1 MVIGDGV
8 EKETAADK
16 FQDFQFWKIAAKRDL
31 TSLATAIN
39 LKYMWYPYSDLVVM
53 LLFVE
58 GGKP

>member
-8 EKETAADK
+8 EEETAADK
-16 FQDFQFWKIAAKRDL
+16 FQDFQFWKIAAKRDV

-39 LKYMWYPYSDLVVM
+39 LKYMWYPSSAVAVM

-58 GGKP
+58 DG